1 MKEKSKQGGARK
13 NAGAPLKYGEPQ
25 IKITLEI
32 PLSIVDDVRLYVREL
47 KRKKLKP
54 IKVDN
59 RFAHN
64 C

>member
-1 MKEKSKQGGARK
+1 MEEKSKQGGARK
-13 NAGAPLKYGEPQ
+13 NAGAPLKCGEKQ

-32 PLSIVDDVRLYVREL
+32 PESIVDDVRLYIREL

-59 RFAHN
+59 KFAHN

>member
-32 PLSIVDDVRLYVREL
+32 PSSIEDDVRLYVREL

-54 IKVDN
+54 TIVDQEKKS
-59 RFAHN
+59 
-64 C
+64 